1 MYDADGEQRGS
12 LGKSGGDQGRY
23 LSFEGWSGCIWQVT
37 RDAGSDGRHQEA
49 ETGGESLGTQHFM
62 LERAMRRQ
70 RKSVM
75 MAQHRP
81 FVKKYNKRM
90 DALLVVETRKID
102 CEFQPREL
110 WDLVAT
116 AELLEKITEKE
127 VRLKMITEEWLVIDD
142 TLDLLQGCSDKA
154 MKGKVAHVW
163 QMTLWDDSKEE
174 QKGCSNTA
182 ELKKRETADL
192 KEKAQTDRALYL
204 AMQLG

>member
-1 MYDADGEQRGS
+1 MKR
-12 LGKSGGDQGRY
+12 
-23 LSFEGWSGCIWQVT
+23 V
-37 RDAGSDGRHQEA
+37 
-49 ETGGESLGTQHFM
+49 GTQHFM
-62 LERAMRRQ
+62 QERTMRRQ

-75 MAQHRP
+75 MADHLP
-81 FVKKYNKRM
+81 FAKKYNKRM
-90 DALLVVETRKID
+90 DALLIVETRKME
-102 CEFQPREL
+102 CEFQLREL
-110 WDLVAT
+110 QSLVET
-116 AELLEKITEKE
+116 AELRVRITEKE
-127 VRLKMITEEWLVIDD
+127 VRLRMITEEWLIIDD